1 MAKRIIE
8 ETTSSG
14 NVRFRVETNDGW
26 FGLRKRWNIWVT
38 CSYTWED
45 NTYDAIFQSLSEA
58 ERYCIDSDDKVVERK
73 TVRVYGF

>member
-14 NVRFRVETNDGW
+14 NVRFRVETNDGL
-26 FGLRKRWNIWVT
+26 FGLRKRLNIWVT

-58 ERYCIDSDDKVVERK
+58 ERYCIDSDDNVVERR
-73 TVRVYGF
+73 TVRVYEF